1 MNKSN
6 NKHDYLWLPLAIAL
20 SVIIGIVVGNR
31 FSNQRYTAD
40 SDRKL
45 NTILNL
51 IADDYVDDSV
61 NINNLIEMS
70 IPQILSKLDPHTVYF
85 SAKDMRAAQEELD
98 GSFSGI
104 GISFQIYNDTITVI
118 EVIPGGPSYKA
129 GILAGDR
136 IVTVDDST
144 YVGESVDA
152 NFVKSKLRG
161 DKNTIVKLGIKRS
174 TSTKLLTF
182 NVKRGDVPVNSV
194 DAYYMIEPTTGYV
207 KVNQFGSNTYNEFIN
222 ALSTLKKDGAKRY
235 IVDLRGNGGGY
246 MEVAITMA
254 NEFLSENQ
262 LIVCTKGRFKRD
274 DSMVYS
280 DGNGSFQDAEL
291 VVLIDE
297 YSASASEIFAGAI
310 QDNDRGL
317 IIGNRSFGKGL
328 VQKQFMLPDS
338 SAIRLTIARYYTPSG
353 RCIQKSY
360 KEGEMAYEKELLNRY
375 SNGELFS
382 RDSIKI
388 DKSKIFETAHGRKV
402 YGGGGIIPDI
412 FVPRDTSGISSYY
425 IAVLNAGLIQQFAF
439 HYVDANRGVLKQMKD
454 YKQFLRTLP
463 GNDAL
468 INDFVDYAAHKGIP
482 ARWYYINISRD
493 LIASQLKALIAR
505 DVFGANAYYPIIN
518 KTDKVIEVAVKSLNK
533 HKASFPITN

>member
-6 NKHDYLWLPLAIAL
+6 NKHDYLWLPLAIAF
-20 SVIIGIVVGNR
+20 SVIIGIVLGNQ

-85 SAKDMRAAQEELD
+85 SAKDMKAAQEELD

-375 SNGELFS
+375 CNGELFS

-439 HYVDANRGVLKQMKD
+439 HYVDVNRGVLKQMKD

>member
-6 NKHDYLWLPLAIAL
+6 NKHDYLWLPLAIAF

-85 SAKDMRAAQEELD
+85 SAKDMKAAQEELD

-505 DVFGANAYYPIIN
+505 DVFGSNAYYPIIN